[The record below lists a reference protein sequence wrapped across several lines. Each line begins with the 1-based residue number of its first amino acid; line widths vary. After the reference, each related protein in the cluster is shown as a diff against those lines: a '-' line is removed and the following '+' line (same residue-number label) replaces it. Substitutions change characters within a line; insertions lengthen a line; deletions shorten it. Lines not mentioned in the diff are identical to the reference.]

1 MLKASN
7 GFKKQY
13 PEEEYLYNSEL
24 PKQGWGEQPRAVRG
38 KVRLPQNN
46 GHIIPLWLVIF
57 MNSVTVYVL

>member
-38 KVRLPQNN
+38 KARLPQNN
-46 GHIIPLWLVIF
+46 GHIIPL
-57 MNSVTVYVL
+57 